1 MNAILSI
8 EIDDE
13 QVKYTR
19 DPPKS
24 LSQGLF
30 YGAEIWG
37 VSDPRVDILIQRK
50 SYMDNAFWKYSFLAR
65 QNVKLYFYQP
75 VQSIFMFFNIGERL
89 KVQLGQQAPTV
100 YDNYDYNM
108 FTMPEFQLTAY
119 PEGNNRKS
127 ELFLMDIGKGD
138 RNSVSSVLAAAAQ
151 LNQLSS

>member
-13 QVKYTR
+13 QVRHTKH
-19 DPPKS
+19 PPKS

-30 YGAEIWG
+30 YEAEIWG
-37 VSDPRVDILIQRK
+37 VADPRVDILIQRK

-65 QNVKLYFYQP
+65 QNIKLHFYQP
-75 VQSIFMFFNIGERL
+75 VQSIFMFFNIGESL
-89 KVQLGQQAPTV
+89 KVQLGHQAPTV
-100 YDNYDYNM
+100 YDNYEYNM
-108 FTMPEFQLTAY
+108 FTMPEFQLTVHPRA
-119 PEGNNRKS
+119 NKKKF

-138 RNSVSSVLAAAAQ
+138 RNSVTSVLAAAAQ